1 MKRLRTALSVSVLL
15 AGLIFVVASSHDEPS
30 PEGLI
35 VAASTGD
42 AGYGSRPFAIIVHG
56 KPVKGLYPGAVRDFA
71 LDLQNPYPFEL
82 KIQSLRGEVISSS
95 RRRCRPGAGTIAA
108 LPYVGKLPL
117 TVPARSRKAV
127 GRIPV
132 TMATNAPAACQNLT
146 FTVQLTG
153 TATKASR

>member
-1 MKRLRTALSVSVLL
+1 MKRLRSALSVSVLL
-15 AGLIFVVASSHDEPS
+15 VGLIFAASSHGEPP

-35 VAASTGD
+35 VAASTGN
-42 AGYGSRPFAIIVHG
+42 AGYGTRPFAISVQG
-56 KPVKGLYPGAVRDFA
+56 KPVKGLYPGAVRDFH
-71 LDLQNPYPFEL
+71 LNLQNPYPFDLRIER
-82 KIQSLRGEVISSS
+82 LRGEVVSSS
-95 RRRCRPGAGTIAA
+95 RSRCRPGAGTIATR
-108 LPYVGKLPL
+108 PYVGKLPL

-132 TMATNAPAACQNLT
+132 SMASNAPAACQDLT